1 MDGMRASIWA
11 VCLVLFSCDS
21 ASQKACE
28 PLSYGVSGLDD
39 GEPIV
44 SLDAIGPCET
54 SFFNGS
60 LPRLR
65 GTGEGSC
72 RVDAKTESGR
82 SARVEV
88 TFASAA
94 GGCGFAI
101 TGITD
106 GTAELREPPDGLS
119 VPGLKIEFP
128 CGCRGNK
135 APEICTA
142 CNPVNDESCVCTT
155 ATSDPR
161 YVDLYDCYGVGG
173 GQPVWRLN
181 SQVCIDVDGDP
192 DGGRGQ

>member
-1 MDGMRASIWA
+1 MEYTRAPAWA

-21 ASQKACE
+21 SQKACV
-28 PLSYGVSGLDD
+28 PVSYGVSSLDD

-44 SLDAIGPCET
+44 SVDASGPCEA
-54 SFFNGS
+54 SFLDGK

-82 SARVEV
+82 SAAAEV

-94 GGCGFAI
+94 GGCGFEI
-101 TGITD
+101 TGITA
-106 GTAELREPPDGLS
+106 GTAELREPLDALA
-119 VPGLKIEFP
+119 VPVLEIEFP
-128 CGCRGNK
+128 CGCRGNR

-142 CNPVNDESCVCTT
+142 CNPVDDESCVCTT
-155 ATSDPR
+155 ATSDPM
-161 YVDLYDCYGVGG
+161 YLDHYECYGVGG

-181 SQVCIDVDGDP
+181 SQICINVDGDP
-192 DGGRGQ
+192 DGGR